1 MNRDIIYKELV
12 QLDLEAESTDEV
24 FSILAE
30 KLEKAGY
37 IRSGFL
43 EAIKEREK
51 NYPTALPIEPYP
63 VAIPHTDP
71 KCIVKPFVACV
82 RLKHPIPWR
91 EMAANEIIHQVKFA
105 FMLGFQEADAGESH
119 IELLQILVNNLQKVE
134 LMEKLHHAN
143 TVEEYWKLIISMDG
157 LEDS

>member
-105 FMLGFQEADAGESH
+105 FMLGFQEA
-119 IELLQILVNNLQKVE
+119 
-134 LMEKLHHAN
+134 
-143 TVEEYWKLIISMDG
+143 
-157 LEDS
+157 

>member
-51 NYPTALPIEPYP
+51 IILR
-63 VAIPHTDP
+63 H
-71 KCIVKPFVACV
+71 C
-82 RLKHPIPWR
+82 RLNLIRWQFR
-91 EMAANEIIHQVKFA
+91 I
-105 FMLGFQEADAGESH
+105 
-119 IELLQILVNNLQKVE
+119 QILNVL
-134 LMEKLHHAN
+134 
-143 TVEEYWKLIISMDG
+143 
-157 LEDS
+157 

>member
-63 VAIPHTDP
+63 VAIPHTTKDHVIKQAICALRLRHPVMFQRMDDP
-71 KCIVKPFVACV
+71 DEQVEVKYVLNLALLDDSEHV
-82 RLKHPIPWR
+82 
-91 EMAANEIIHQVKFA
+91 EIIARVIRYLKDDSA
-105 FMLGFQEADAGESH
+105 LKEMDL
-119 IELLQILVNNLQKVE
+119 
-134 LMEKLHHAN
+134 EKLLKNKFLTA
-143 TVEEYWKLIISMDG
+143 KG
-157 LEDS
+157 ED